1 MFCYTS
7 GTTGDAK
14 AVMLTHGN
22 FMAAVTGAKAAGV
35 LFTEE
40 DRYLSYL
47 PLAHSLEKVV
57 NCMIVIEGSSI
68 GYFSGDPLKLLEDM

>member
-35 LFTEE
+35 LFTFTF
-40 DRYLSYL
+40 
-47 PLAHSLEKVV
+47 
-57 NCMIVIEGSSI
+57 SS
-68 GYFSGDPLKLLEDM
+68 FLRESG